1 MKVKFLGFKQAPIRD
16 HIVVLAD
23 KKHHLIGVG
32 EDVELT
38 AAEGHRLIATG
49 EFEEVEEA
57 APRKKNVEKA
67 AGENRAILDPK
78 PE

>member
-1 MKVKFLGFKQAPIRD
+1 MKVKFLGFKQAPFRD

-23 KKHHLIGVG
+23 SKHHLICVG
-32 EDVELT
+32 EDVELS

-49 EFEEVEEA
+49 EFEEIDGA
-57 APRKKNVEKA
+57 APRKKTVEKA
-67 AGENRAILDPK
+67 VGENRAILDPK